1 MSQAIRQLLLQRTQ
15 ELLDAIADGDWPTY
29 AELCAEDL
37 TAFEP
42 EARGQ
47 RVEGLGFHKFY
58 FDLGVPTGTRHT
70 TMIDPKVRL
79 LGEQAALVTYIRLVQ
94 STSNSGPVTSRC
106 EETRLWEKQ
115 DGTWRHVHF
124 HRSENS

>member
-58 FDLGVPTGTRHT
+58 FDMAAGADGAAASPAPQFNIARGL
-70 TMIDPKVRL
+70 VRL
-79 LGEQAALVTYIRLVQ
+79 GKKGEAQVVLKRLLKQSPGMQIAVDLLAKLEGENAA
-94 STSNSGPVTSRC
+94 
-106 EETRLWEKQ
+106 Q
-115 DGTWRHVHF
+115 DK
-124 HRSENS
+124 SP